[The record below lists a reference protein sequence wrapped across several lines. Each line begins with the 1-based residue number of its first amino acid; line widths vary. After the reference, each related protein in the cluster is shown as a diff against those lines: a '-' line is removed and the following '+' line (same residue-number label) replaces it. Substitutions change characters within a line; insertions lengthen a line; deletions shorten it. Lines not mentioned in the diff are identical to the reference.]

1 MEVREGVET
10 REWVVDAAGAGQR
23 LDVFLAQHLPGS
35 SRSQLQRLIR
45 QGWVER
51 AGASPQKSGELVEAG
66 DVVRV
71 ALVPAELNAVAEDL
85 PLGIVYE
92 DDELLVVNK
101 PAGMVVHVGA
111 GARTGTLVN
120 ALLHHVQQLSSVAG
134 PDRPGIVHRL
144 DKMTSGL
151 LVVAK
156 NDRAHRALSASFKA
170 RTVRKVYA
178 ALVHG
183 TVVHDEGAVDAPV
196 GRDPGRRFR
205 MKINGIRARD
215 SFTAYQ
221 VRRRFERFTYL
232 YAMPR
237 SGRTHQIRVH
247 LASIGHPVVGDMPY
261 GAPAKI
267 RLAGRDEPTLARTF
281 LHAFTLEFDHPSSGA
296 RMSFEAPLPPDLAGF
311 LDRLIDVHKRL

>member
-1 MEVREGVET
+1 M
-10 REWVVDAAGAGQR
+10 DAAEAGQR
-23 LDVFLAQHLPGS
+23 IDVFLAQRLPGS

-71 ALVPAELNAVAEDL
+71 ALVPAELKAVAEDL
-85 PLGIVYE
+85 PLRIVYE
-92 DDELLVVNK
+92 DDDLLVVNK

-120 ALLHHVQQLSSVAG
+120 ALLHHVQQLSSVGG
-134 PDRPGIVHRL
+134 PERPGIVHRL

-156 NDRAHRALSASFKA
+156 NDRAHRALSTSFRA

-183 TVVHDEGAVDAPV
+183 SVKQDEGAVDAPV

-205 MKINGIRARD
+205 MRINGIRARD
-215 SFTAYQ
+215 SFTGY
-221 VRRRFERFTYL
+221 RIINRFARFSYL

-247 LASIGHPVVGDMPY
+247 LASIGHPIVGDTLY
-261 GAPAKI
+261 GAPARI
-267 RLAGRDEPTLARTF
+267 HVAGREEPTLARTF
-281 LHAFTLEFDHPSSGA
+281 LHALALEFDHPTSGE
-296 RMSFEAPLPPDLAGF
+296 RMSFESPLPQGLAEF
-311 LDRLIDVHKRL
+311 LGRLK